1 MTDNNI
7 TAFNPAARLAD
18 ETVAKIRAVANSAT
32 AAEKKSV
39 QDLIS
44 RASKSA
50 RESTVVTLTPAMCA
64 ILFLDHNPHNRD
76 WRPATTLEYARVMGL
91 PGAWQW
97 TNQGIGFYTDGLLED
112 GQHRLSGAAIAG
124 FNWETPCTFGVE
136 KESIVNVDV
145 GNKRFASD
153 AAKLAGVNDAKTKQ
167 TIIKSAAAY
176 LDKSGDVPLP
186 HRSEAEIERAIR
198 TEDRMLDQAIEI
210 GNHSLVGVNSPILKA
225 VQASTMAFL
234 MLRGGWPAHRIAEQ
248 LQAFQVPYSEE
259 GEDAPFFVVRKM
271 LLNARETAR
280 RRERLTPLK
289 EVGAVV
295 FAMSAVE
302 RGVTAVHRKAIRDAV
317 AKDLPST
324 AYTMTAAA
332 AA

>member
-18 ETVAKIRAVANSAT
+18 ETVAKIRAVAKSAT
-32 AAEKKSV
+32 AAEKRSV
-39 QDLIS
+39 HDLIS

-76 WRPATTLEYARVMGL
+76 WRPATTLECARGMGL

-198 TEDRMLDQAIEI
+198 SEDRHLDQAIEI
-210 GNHSLVGVNSPILKA
+210 GNHSLVLRCMTTVLNSVLDRGFIFSGGACHGGKNGH
-225 VQASTMAFL
+225 AS
-234 MLRGGWPAHRIAEQ
+234 LRLPRNGGGSLHGHRNG
-248 LQAFQVPYSEE
+248 PC
-259 GEDAPFFVVRKM
+259 DAPAIGVVKS
-271 LLNARETAR
+271 LL
-280 RRERLTPLK
+280 P
-289 EVGAVV
+289 
-295 FAMSAVE
+295 
-302 RGVTAVHRKAIRDAV
+302 
-317 AKDLPST
+317 
-324 AYTMTAAA
+324 TAAPNGWHSVLA
-332 AA
+332 SRDGTA